1 MFLSS
6 PRATRYFFEQHPTT
20 DLKIGVIGNASAEAA
35 PPHIPI
41 DFIGQGDTQQV
52 AQQFKSLIGES
63 KVLFPTSDR
72 SIRTVQEQLA
82 EGQALEQTIYTTSLH
97 PVNIPECDAYF
108 FTSPSNVESFVSQ
121 QQLPE
126 GAKVIAK
133 GKSTLRALNEHTKN
147 AIVAL
152 NYSASGSWSTIFSV
166 LHS

>member
-1 MFLSS
+1 M
-6 PRATRYFFEQHPTT
+6 
-20 DLKIGVIGNASAEAA
+20 KIGVIGNASAEAA